1 MAKTPAWKKCID
13 CGKEDFHN
21 STLFA
26 KAGNGRCNRCSKIE
40 WEKNNPVKLRA
51 QRLQGSAFKR
61 AKKLNWPKPDFDTN
75 WIHEKILKG
84 YCEATGIKFDL
95 ETEERK
101 SGHTKN
107 PWVPSIDR
115 IDSSKPYLKENIQV
129 VVFMYNM
136 CKSEFT
142 HDDVIKFCKAVKLNE
157 DGKA

>member
-1 MAKTPAWKKCID
+1 M
-13 CGKEDFHN
+13 G
-21 STLFA
+21 
-26 KAGNGRCNRCSKIE
+26 
-40 WEKNNPVKLRA
+40 KNNPVKLRA

-84 YCEATGIKFDL
+84 YCEATGIKSDL

-142 HDDVIKFCKAVKLNE
+142 HNDVIKFCKAVKLNE
-157 DGKA
+157 DGKL

>member
-13 CGKEDFHN
+13 CEKEDFHN
-21 STLFA
+21 SALFA

>member
-13 CGKEDFHN
+13 CGKEDFYN
-21 STLFA
+21 SALFA

-157 DGKA
+157 DGKL